1 MTWIQVTDEKKQLIL
16 KPKTHS
22 FYTTIISHYKPYEL
36 IENSPKGPST
46 NNFGQ
51 TCGILSVK

>member
-36 IENSPKGPST
+36 IENSPKGP
-46 NNFGQ
+46 
-51 TCGILSVK
+51 